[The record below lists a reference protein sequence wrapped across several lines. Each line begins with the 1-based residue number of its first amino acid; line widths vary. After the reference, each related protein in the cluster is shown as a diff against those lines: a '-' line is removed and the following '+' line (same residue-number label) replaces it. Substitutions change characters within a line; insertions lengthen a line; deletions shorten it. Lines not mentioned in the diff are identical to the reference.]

1 MDPSLAQ
8 KIWVLYLQAEGL
20 NGLLLLLVCGT
31 LYSHRRRTYFLYW
44 TLAWLAFVLWRLLN
58 GLAVGESWLGAA
70 AVDGKGTALSC
81 LAAVC
86 GWWHVG
92 LWVFGLLHLRH
103 VYQTSAAPAGEA
115 APPPPPMLDMRVTL
129 RCLAAMTA
137 LAVLVQALWPHA
149 AQRVLA
155 TMMAV
160 VYGGSAVWFAAWW
173 WRTGLL
179 GALMLPVSLG
189 LCALARLYS
198 TRLVLDPAAGAIPL
212 SVLYYNA
219 LLDFLLQTFTVV
231 AMIVVLLG
239 DENVLLRET
248 SRRLA
253 ESEDRFRL
261 LFEHSGVG
269 MALLSSEG
277 DFLQANPALVQMLGY
292 PVEELLGRHVT
303 DLMYAEDRS
312 SGGGDHLRD
321 KVNEPQYEKE
331 KRFLHRSG
339 RLVWSRLMRVPIRD
353 SQGAIRYHATIFI
366 DVTERKH
373 VEEALATSE
382 NRLRL
387 RFQQAFDGIC
397 LWSSAGTFLDAN
409 PALCRLLGMSRE
421 ELLGRDVAEM
431 AVDAEVVRHHLRAVL
446 ESSGNH
452 CETRLLSRGG
462 SPVDVEVNS
471 AVIEVEEQRL
481 ILGICRDISARKRAE
496 AALRQVQTALRAERD
511 FIARIL
517 QTAEALI
524 VVLDAEGRILRFNDK
539 CQSVSGRREEEVQGR
554 LFWELLLPER
564 VVAKVRGRFQQLL
577 AGADPAETYEN
588 PWCNRDGGERLIAWR
603 CSLIR
608 DEGGKPRHIIAVGLD
623 VTEQRQLEEQVIHAR
638 KMETLGTLVG
648 GIAHDFNNQ
657 LTAILGN
664 LDMARSDL
672 DQLRSPQGPARI
684 SRQPAL
690 DDVVPCVQDAER
702 AAQRCARMT
711 ARLLTFSR
719 GRVGAMRP
727 LALDQLVGET
737 ATALQR
743 ELPDIKVEVSAPPDL
758 SPVTADV
765 AQVQELLLN
774 LTANACDAMP
784 NGGTLTLTLANRT
797 FATEDCAANLD
808 ARPGSFVELC
818 VRDTGRGMTP
828 EVRERVFEPFFTTKR
843 PGQGAGMGL
852 SVAFGI
858 VKGHKG
864 WITVQSEL
872 GAGTSF
878 RIYLP
883 VAPAQLQ
890 PTAPPALPV
899 PAQVVGGRILVVDD
913 ERVVRNLARTVLE
926 RVGFQVLTADSG
938 EKALSIYRREGS
950 AIDLVLLDYSMPR
963 MNGVQALKELARLD
977 PDVCVIFCS
986 GYHTDDQVDQMLAAG
1001 ARAFV
1006 PKPYRP
1012 RDIVQAIRRVL
1023 AQKRI
1028 TPKTER

>member
-1 MDPSLAQ
+1 KA
-8 KIWVLYLQAEGL
+8 
-20 NGLLLLLVCGT
+20 
-31 LYSHRRRTYFLYW
+31 
-44 TLAWLAFVLWRLLN
+44 
-58 GLAVGESWLGAA
+58 
-70 AVDGKGTALSC
+70 
-81 LAAVC
+81 
-86 GWWHVG
+86 
-92 LWVFGLLHLRH
+92 
-103 VYQTSAAPAGEA
+103 
-115 APPPPPMLDMRVTL
+115 
-129 RCLAAMTA
+129 
-137 LAVLVQALWPHA
+137 
-149 AQRVLA
+149 
-155 TMMAV
+155 
-160 VYGGSAVWFAAWW
+160 
-173 WRTGLL
+173 
-179 GALMLPVSLG
+179 
-189 LCALARLYS
+189 
-198 TRLVLDPAAGAIPL
+198 
-212 SVLYYNA
+212 NA
-219 LLDFLLQTFTVV
+219 
-231 AMIVVLLG
+231 
-239 DENVLLRET
+239 
-248 SRRLA
+248 
-253 ESEDRFRL
+253 
-261 LFEHSGVG
+261 
-269 MALLSSEG
+269 
-277 DFLQANPALVQMLGY
+277 
-292 PVEELLGRHVT
+292 
-303 DLMYAEDRS
+303 
-312 SGGGDHLRD
+312 
-321 KVNEPQYEKE
+321 PQYEKE

-353 SQGAIRYHATIFI
+353 AQGAIRYHATIFI
-366 DVTERKH
+366 DVTERRH
-373 VEEALATSE
+373 AEEALAASE
-382 NRLRL
+382 KRLRL

-397 LWSSAGTFLDAN
+397 LWSPSGTFLDAN
-409 PALCRLLGMSRE
+409 PALCRLLGRSRE
-421 ELLGRDVAEM
+421 ELLGRNVAEM
-431 AVDAEVVRHHLRAVL
+431 AIDAEVIRRHLRAVL
-446 ESSGNH
+446 ESAGNH

-462 SPVDVEVNS
+462 SPIDVEVNS
-471 AVIEVEEQRL
+471 ATMEVEGQRL

-496 AALRQVQTALRAERD
+496 TALRQAQTALREERD

-524 VVLDAEGRILRFNDK
+524 VVLDAEGCILQFNNK
-539 CQSVSGRREEEVQGR
+539 CQGVSGYREDEVRGR
-554 LFWELLLPER
+554 VFWECLLPER
-564 VVAKVRGRFQQLL
+564 IVAKVRQRFQQMLVG
-577 AGADPAETYEN
+577 AADPTEIFEN
-588 PWCNRDGGERLIAWR
+588 PWITRDGRERLIAWR

-608 DEGGKPRHIIAVGLD
+608 AEGGQPRHIIAVGLD

-672 DQLRSPQGPARI
+672 DQLRNAPGQGQIA
-684 SRQPAL
+684 RQPTI
-690 DDVVPCVQDAER
+690 DEVMPCVQDAEK
-702 AAQRCARMT
+702 AAHSCARMT

-727 LALDQLVGET
+727 VALDQLVGET
-737 ATALQR
+737 AAALQR
-743 ELPDIKVEVSAPPDL
+743 ELPGIKVEVCVPPDV

-784 NGGTLTLTLANRT
+784 DGGALTLTLANRT
-797 FATEDCAANLD
+797 FTAEDCAATLD

-852 SVAFGI
+852 AVAFGI

-864 WITVQSEL
+864 WITVQSGL
-872 GAGTSF
+872 GAGTAF

-883 VAPAQLQ
+883 VAPAQLP
-890 PTAPPALPV
+890 PTAPPVLAA

-938 EKALSIYRREGS
+938 EQALDIYRREGK

-963 MNGVQALKELARLD
+963 MNGVQALKELAQLD
-977 PDVCVIFCS
+977 PHVCVIFCS

-1023 AQKRI
+1023 AQK
-1028 TPKTER
+1028 K